1 MLADTDIIAFI
12 PTCNVGAAR
21 AFYEG
26 TLGLRFVKDDG
37 FALVLEAHGIMLR
50 VAKVPPFTPLP
61 FTVLGW
67 NVTDIEDMAATLQQ
81 RGVAFERYAF
91 VEQDALGV
99 WTSPSGDKVAW
110 FTDPDGNTLSLS
122 QHV

>member
-1 MLADTDIIAFI
+1 MLAESDIVAFI
-12 PTCNVGAAR
+12 PTRNVEVAR

-50 VAKVPPFTPLP
+50 VAKVAPFTPLP

-67 NVTDIEDMAATLQQ
+67 KVTNIEEMAATLQR
-81 RGVAFERYAF
+81 RGVAFERYTF

-110 FTDPDGNTLSLS
+110 FKDPDGNTVSLS